1 MDRHMSKVGFQAC
14 QALLVKFFR
23 VRLVRRIPQTL
34 FPHPSLCRLLF
45 SLWPIINPP
54 THPSNTRIHLPPVLS
69 LTPNQCFQL
78 AQAFLLPLQ
87 PSHFLNFLPNLGLH
101 ATVPRLGGR
110 AGLWG
115 GTGRAEKENSLSAR
129 AREKLERSML
139 ACLATAAAG

>member
-87 PSHFLNFLPNLGLH
+87 PSHFPNFLLNLGLDGD
-101 ATVPRLGGR
+101 APRLGDEPGFGVGR
-110 AGLWG
+110 V
-115 GTGRAEKENSLSAR
+115 GRKKR
-129 AREKLERSML
+129 
-139 ACLATAAAG
+139 TP